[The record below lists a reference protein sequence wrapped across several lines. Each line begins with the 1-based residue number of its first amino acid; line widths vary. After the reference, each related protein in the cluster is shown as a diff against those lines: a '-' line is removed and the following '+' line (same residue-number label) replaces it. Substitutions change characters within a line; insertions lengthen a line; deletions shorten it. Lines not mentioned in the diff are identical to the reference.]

1 MVDDDFVFEDLY
13 LLGYYHHNH
22 LLIAVTKQHT
32 HTPLCSLPLKRSFS
46 KVILK
51 CFCSSNFK
59 VLQQEL

>member
-32 HTPLCSLPLKRSFS
+32 HTPFAVCLLRDLS
-46 KVILK
+46 
-51 CFCSSNFK
+51 
-59 VLQQEL
+59 